1 MLGWL
6 TKKRVVYIRFY
17 FLECNDKY
25 FASMMNRI
33 YKDIISRIG
42 CVVFVSLLQYG
53 KWAGFVLF
61 IFSFLLTTIIDTNE

>member
-1 MLGWL
+1 M
-6 TKKRVVYIRFY
+6 T
-17 FLECNDKY
+17 NY

-42 CVVFVSLLQYG
+42 CAVFVSLLQYG
-53 KWAGFVLF
+53 KWADFVLF